1 MIDVTLYSRKDCH
14 LCDIA
19 RSYLDELQSVIPHHV
34 IEIDVDSDAKL
45 RSTYGFNVPVV
56 LVGPY
61 KLSAPIEKRDLEIS
75 LRAVAQNIQ
84 QEAKLDQAIKEGS
97 LTIPVRWTRS
107 DTISLWLARHY
118 LAIFNIFVFIYLGAA
133 FLAPVLM
140 KIGAATPATVLYKAY
155 GFVCH
160 QLAFRSWFL
169 FGEQAV
175 YPRAEAGMQGLI
187 SYQQATGLDGN
198 DLLAARAFIGNAVLG
213 YKVALCERDVAIYGG
228 ILLFGLIFGLT
239 RRKIKSLH
247 WILWVLIGIL
257 PIAIDGLSQLFSQP
271 PLNFLPVR
279 ESTPFLRTLT
289 GFLFGF
295 TTAWFGYPYV
305 EASMSDNRKF
315 LESKQA
321 QAERWAAEQATAK
334 E

>member
-1 MIDVTLYSRKDCH
+1 MIEVTLYSRKDCH
-14 LCDIA
+14 LCEIA
-19 RSYLDELQSVIPHHV
+19 RNYLEELQSIIPHHLT
-34 IEIDVDSDAKL
+34 EFDVDSDAKL
-45 RSTYGFNVPVV
+45 RNAYGFNVPVV
-56 LVGPY
+56 LIGPY
-61 KLSAPIEKRDLEIS
+61 RLLAPIEKKDLEIA
-75 LRAVAQNIQ
+75 LRAVAQNIE

-97 LTIPVRWTRS
+97 LKVPVTWTKS
-107 DTISLWLARHY
+107 DSISLWLARHY
-118 LAIFNIFVFIYLGAA
+118 LAIFNIFVAIYLGAA

-140 KIGAATPATVLYKAY
+140 KINAVAPATVLYKAY

-175 YPRAEAGMQGLI
+175 YPRAEAGMRGLI
-187 SYQQATGLDGN
+187 TFQQATGMDGT
-198 DLLAARAFIGNAVLG
+198 DLLGARDFIGNTILG

-228 ILLFGLIFGLT
+228 ILLFGLIFALT

-247 WILWVLIGIL
+247 WILWIVIGIL
-257 PIAIDGLSQLFSQP
+257 PIAVDGLSQLFSQP
-271 PLNFLPVR
+271 PLNILPLR
-279 ESTPFLRTLT
+279 ESTPYLRTLT

-315 LESKQA
+315 LEGKLA
-321 QAERWAAEQATAK
+321 QAEKWTAEQENAK